1 MALKKLP
8 VLMRGITSKH
18 QCNSYCLNYL
28 HSFATKNKF
37 VSHIKVCEKKN
48 CNNVMP
54 SEGTKILEFNQCQK
68 SDKAPYI
75 INAYLESLIKRLIY
89 VKICKKNIHH
99 KSK

>member
-1 MALKKLP
+1 
-8 VLMRGITSKH
+8 
-18 QCNSYCLNYL
+18 
-28 HSFATKNKF
+28 
-37 VSHIKVCEKKN
+37 
-48 CNNVMP
+48 MP